1 MCFVD
6 RNTEKDTSITPESCK
21 KLAPTESQQASMTDA
36 QHAAQAKIAETITDS
51 VKQANTDNFISGFR
65 IALIYQM
72 IILGIVFALSFLL
85 PRHIRPEA
93 LQQGH

>member
-1 MCFVD
+1 
-6 RNTEKDTSITPESCK
+6 
-21 KLAPTESQQASMTDA
+21 MTDA
-36 QHAAQAKIAETITDS
+36 QRAAQAKISETITKN
-51 VKQANTDNFISGFR
+51 VKQANTDNFISGFK

-72 IILGIVFALSFLL
+72 TILGIVFALSFLL

>member
-1 MCFVD
+1 V
-6 RNTEKDTSITPESCK
+6 P
-21 KLAPTESQQASMTDA
+21 SQAQEATMTDA
-36 QHAAQAKIAETITDS
+36 QRAAQAKISETITKH
-51 VKQANTDNFISGFR
+51 VKQANTDNFISGFK

-72 IILGIVFALSFLL
+72 TILGIVFALSFLL